1 MLAAATGLLLIIF
14 NGGCAASWET
24 FTIFA
29 LMFTGTLLYRAEA
42 GQFPWRRAL
51 YVTILVSYSVYLL
64 HPVLIEVYH
73 SLPCTRHVTYV
84 PKELMLAAVF
94 VTVLLV
100 CCGLTHWCIEAP
112 MQRLGRRVASWL
124 DARFGPD
131 TRPPAWHANR
141 ARSIRP
147 SNRTRSARSM

>member
-1 MLAAATGLLLIIF
+1 MVGLESMALSLAKTIVQKAAGAWIADRHT
-14 NGGCAASWET
+14 
-24 FTIFA
+24 
-29 LMFTGTLLYRAEA
+29 AEE
-42 GQFPWRRAL
+42 RK
-51 YVTILVSYSVYLL
+51 
-64 HPVLIEVYH
+64 
-73 SLPCTRHVTYV
+73 
-84 PKELMLAAVF
+84 KELMLAAVF